1 METNV
6 SKQVPF
12 YITSGLPFGK
22 TIVVDLPNGR
32 SWWTLINQFEVLSQ
46 AREGTDVTSPLIV
59 DLAQYMTIDLVGDVV
74 TITLTMNGSQTRL
87 VTKSGNYDVIL
98 SDVLPTDDRAIKV
111 LDGPVYRN
119 AIVTSDT
126 GVV

>member
-1 METNV
+1 M
-6 SKQVPF
+6 SRQVPF

-32 SWWTLINQFEVLSQ
+32 AWWTLINQFEVLSQ

-74 TITLTMNGSQTRL
+74 TIDLVMSGAETRL